1 MNKIPPCAI
10 CGTEFDNIFDATDH
24 LLEDDGE
31 DVFDPKLILPNG
43 YSLLIGSLLRCL
55 YKYADNPTQIESITQ
70 STYATLFA
78 AESNPSEMRLIV
90 EDMIINEHM
99 TDIDKELREL
109 LAEEETD
116 DGK

>member
-1 MNKIPPCAI
+1 MNKIPPCAV

-31 DVFDPKLILPNG
+31 QRFDPKLILPNG

-55 YKYADNPTQIESITQ
+55 YDNAENPTQIKKISE

-78 AESNPSEMRLIV
+78 AENNPSEMRLIV
-90 EDMIINEHM
+90 EDMIIDQEM
-99 TDIDKELREL
+99 TDLDKELLEL
-109 LAEEETD
+109 LQEEIKD
-116 DGK
+116 DE